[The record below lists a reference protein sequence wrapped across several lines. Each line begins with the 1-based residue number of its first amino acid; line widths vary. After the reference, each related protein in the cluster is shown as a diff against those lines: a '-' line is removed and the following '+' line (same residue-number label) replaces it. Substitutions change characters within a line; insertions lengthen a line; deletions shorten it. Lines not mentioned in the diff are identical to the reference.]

1 MEVSQKL
8 NTQEIQALLAGL
20 DLITIKGAH
29 ARVISNLQNKLEK
42 VSTDYCKEG
51 SSKKKKRK
59 KKLFKKWLKSN
70 IYYRS
75 IIGPKGKWAGNPVT
89 NRS

>member
-42 VSTDYCKEG
+42 SQQTIVKRIEQEEEKKEKAFQEMA
-51 SSKKKKRK
+51 KK
-59 KKLFKKWLKSN
+59 
-70 IYYRS
+70 
-75 IIGPKGKWAGNPVT
+75 
-89 NRS
+89 